1 MPGNQER
8 RDQREGGDGAR
19 VKAGV
24 FEFYWEEESI
34 VVWDCRPIALVPV
47 KQSSLSGF
55 SGEVWSP
62 LRRAGL
68 KKKPLTPL
76 SSSLP
81 GLISVIGS
89 RNTGACRGPG
99 PARALC
105 PTVIGTCPYRAV
117 CTAPHRG
124 VSVSLAC
131 MHGGDAGA
139 APSVRP
145 SGQQGQGPSLISRLG
160 WPGCQ

>member
-1 MPGNQER
+1 MLGNQER
-8 RDQREGGDGAR
+8 RDQREGGDEPR

-34 VVWDCRPIALVPV
+34 VVWEFRPIDLVPV

-76 SSSLP
+76 LLHTP
-81 GLISVIGS
+81 LNERRGS

-105 PTVIGTCPYRAV
+105 STVVGTCPYRAV

>member
-1 MPGNQER
+1 MLGNQER
-8 RDQREGGDGAR
+8 RDQRERGDEAR
-19 VKAGV
+19 GKAGV
-24 FEFYWEEESI
+24 FEFYWEGESI
-34 VVWDCRPIALVPV
+34 VVWEFRPVDLVPV

-62 LRRAGL
+62 LRRAGM
-68 KKKPLTPL
+68 KKPLTQL

-81 GLISVIGS
+81 CLIPVAGS
-89 RNTGACRGPG
+89 GNTGACGGPG
-99 PARALC
+99 PVRAVC
-105 PTVIGTCPYRAV
+105 PTVVGTCPYMAV
-117 CTAPHRG
+117 CTALHRE

-145 SGQQGQGPSLISRLG
+145 SGQQGQGPSLISPLG

>member
-1 MPGNQER
+1 MLGNQER
-8 RDQREGGDGAR
+8 RAQREEGDEPR

-34 VVWDCRPIALVPV
+34 VVWEFRPIDLVPV

-68 KKKPLTPL
+68 KKKPLTLL

-81 GLISVIGS
+81 RLISVAGS

-99 PARALC
+99 PA
-105 PTVIGTCPYRAV
+105 
-117 CTAPHRG
+117 
-124 VSVSLAC
+124 
-131 MHGGDAGA
+131 
-139 APSVRP
+139 
-145 SGQQGQGPSLISRLG
+145 
-160 WPGCQ
+160 

>member
-1 MPGNQER
+1 MLGNQER
-8 RDQREGGDGAR
+8 RDQREGGDEPR

-34 VVWDCRPIALVPV
+34 VVWEFRPIDLVPV

-76 SSSLP
+76 SSSIPRLMSVAALGTLGLVGGQALRVHCVPQWLALVPTGRYALLRIAGFQSLLP
-81 GLISVIGS
+81 ACMVGTQAQLHLSDPQVS
-89 RNTGACRGPG
+89 RDRGP
-99 PARALC
+99 A
-105 PTVIGTCPYRAV
+105 
-117 CTAPHRG
+117 
-124 VSVSLAC
+124 SSL
-131 MHGGDAGA
+131 G
-139 APSVRP
+139 
-145 SGQQGQGPSLISRLG
+145 
-160 WPGCQ
+160 